1 MNIAVPCPREATI
14 WLVNDKPENITA
26 GNGSKIRLLD
36 LIVLCSLGK
45 SRAKIRNAVGI
56 IADVAKLILP
66 QNSIEGDP
74 FEKYIIK
81 TLNPHPAPDQDRREN
96 VKFTRLCV
104 PVFL

>member
-1 MNIAVPCPREATI
+1 
-14 WLVNDKPENITA
+14 LVNDKPESITA
-26 GNGSKIRLLD
+26 GKGNRISLLN
-36 LIVLCSLGK
+36 LILLCSLGK

-66 QNSIEGDP
+66 QNNIEGEP

-96 VKFTRLCV
+96 AKFTRLCA